1 MSDTDV
7 AGTLS
12 PVKQALL
19 EIRKLKD
26 QLARNEARQH
36 EPIAIVGIGCRLP
49 GGVTDA
55 VSYWELLAAGRDA
68 IVEVPRERWDI
79 AAFYD
84 ENPDAPGKMST
95 RWGGFIDGVDTFDAE
110 FFNISAR
117 EAASLDPQQRL
128 LLEVAWEALEN
139 AGIPAD
145 TLAGSAT
152 GVFTAMAAFD
162 YPQQQLQA
170 LDARDIDAYFATGAS
185 HSVASGRISYFL
197 GLKGPCMTVDTACS
211 GSLVAVHL
219 ACQSLRLGECN
230 LALAGGVSVLLLPEL
245 FVGFSNAHM
254 MAADG
259 RCKVFDAAADGYVRS
274 EGCGMVILKRLNDAI
289 ADGDE
294 VLAVIR
300 GSAINHDGRSNGLT
314 APNGPS
320 QVAVIKSALA
330 RAGVRPAQVGYVEA
344 HGTGTSLGDPIEV
357 HALGAAFGAQRSKER
372 PLLIGSVKSNLGHL
386 EAAAGIASLIK
397 VALSLRERTLP
408 GSLHFREPNPRIA
421 WGGMPLEVVT
431 RLSPWEPIDSTRI
444 AGVSSFGFSGT
455 NAHVV
460 VAEAPDR
467 PVRDASTARP
477 LTLLTLSAK
486 NEPALSAGASRI
498 AVALNGRLQNVFPDV
513 ACTLNTGRARFA
525 HRLAVVARSARE
537 AAADLT
543 AVAGG
548 AESPNIIKGVV
559 EALTSDVCFLF
570 AGQGSQYP
578 GMGQAL
584 FESEPLFRDAL
595 ARCDAVLAPLLG
607 RSLESLLYS
616 GNRDALRSP
625 QFAQPAI
632 VALEYA
638 LSEIWREWGVTP
650 AAVLGHSLGEYAAA
664 VVAGVVSLE
673 DGLTLVAERA
683 RLVEQRCAEGRM
695 VAVRASADTI
705 REILDEAGR
714 AVSIAALNGPDSIV
728 LSGSVDDVERVTQV
742 LERRGVRVQ
751 PLETTRAFHSS
762 LLEPALGEFEEIANK
777 IEHRAPQVP
786 FISNVD
792 GAFLA
797 NGVGPTPGYWVEQAR
812 RPVRFHDGL
821 RAAVVQGFGAFLE
834 IGPSS
839 TLTGIA
845 RESVATGPTEARRWL
860 ASLRRGRADWD
871 QLLGTAAALYVQGI
885 PLDWDAFHGA
895 TTRRRADIPTYAFQ
909 RKRYWFASRGPAVP
923 SVPHNDRNRVVDAT
937 EAPVASSVWDRVTDA
952 ARRQAATVPIDLD
965 LPSYEQRWALLDDLT
980 AGYIV
985 RTLRDLEAFRN
996 RGAAL
1001 SVSDM
1006 ASSTGVLPMYVSL
1019 VERWLDRLV
1028 SRGLLRRNGA
1038 TFTAPEPLAPAAL
1051 AVLEERA
1058 RAAFADAPYVVDYLV
1073 RCGELLTRI
1082 VTGKESAL
1090 ETLFPGGSRT
1100 TAVDLY
1106 RNWATSRYCN
1116 QIVGSAV
1123 TAMGALLSST
1133 ERLAIL
1139 EIGAGTG
1146 STTASVLPMLP
1157 PERTSYW
1164 FTDVSEFFFTAAR
1177 TDFEAYPFVEYGV
1190 LDIERG
1196 PAEQGY
1202 GRNAFHAVIAA
1213 NVLHATKDLGATMRN
1228 VLSLLRPGGLL
1239 VVYEVTNP
1247 QAWIDTSVALIAG
1260 WAKSADGLRDN
1271 GPLLSTAAWERL
1283 LRDTG
1288 FSEVVVLPE
1297 RGSPSAVLGLS
1308 VIVARVQSAQHGAA
1322 VAPSAP
1328 SRAGAKPPL
1337 AAAERNEA
1345 VLANLRQALPG
1356 ERVDLLVAFVREH
1369 VSAVLRRDSADE
1381 TIGRRRNLMELGVDS
1396 LMAIELRDRLTTGL
1410 GVTKQLPASL
1420 IFDYPN
1426 IEAIA
1431 NHLADLVGVDSA
1443 AGDVLPAAARAE
1455 NGDVGARALAVASLS
1470 DDEIE
1475 AMLLK
1480 KLERR

>member
-1 MSDTDV
+1 VSDSDV
-7 AGTLS
+7 AGSLS

-19 EIRKLKD
+19 EIRKLKS
-26 QLARNEARQH
+26 QLARSEARQH
-36 EPIAIVGIGCRLP
+36 EPIAIVGVGCRLP
-49 GGVTDA
+49 GGVVDA

-68 IVEVPRERWDI
+68 IVEVPRERWDVG
-79 AAFYD
+79 AFYD

-95 RWGGFIDGVDTFDAE
+95 RWGGFIEGIDSFDAE

-117 EAASLDPQQRL
+117 EAVSLDPQQRL
-128 LLEVAWEALEN
+128 LLDVAWEALEN

-145 TLAGSAT
+145 ALAGSST
-152 GVFTAMAAFD
+152 GVFAAMAAFD
-162 YPQQQLQA
+162 YPQQQLQT
-170 LDARDIDAYFATGAS
+170 LDASEIDAYFATGAS

-274 EGCGMVILKRLNDAI
+274 EGCGMVVLKRLNDAI

-320 QVAVIKSALA
+320 QVAVIESALA
-330 RAGVRPAQVGYVEA
+330 RAGVRPAHVGYVEA

-357 HALGAAFGAQRSKER
+357 HALGAAFGAQRSEDR

-397 VALSLRERTLP
+397 VALSLRERALP
-408 GSLHFREPNPRIA
+408 ASLHFRKPNPQIA
-421 WGGMPLEVVT
+421 WGQMPLEVVT
-431 RLSPWEPIDSTRI
+431 RLSPWEPIDGARI

-455 NAHVV
+455 NAHIV

-467 PVRDASTARP
+467 PAREASTARP

-486 NEPALSAGASRI
+486 DEPALLAGASRL
-498 AVALNGRLQNVFPDV
+498 AVALSGRLQGSLPEV
-513 ACTLNTGRARFA
+513 AYTLNTGRARFA
-525 HRLAVVARSARE
+525 HRLAVVARSTSE
-537 AAADLT
+537 AAADL
-543 AVAGG
+543 AAAGD
-548 AESPNIIKGVV
+548 AQSPNIIKGVV
-559 EALTSDVCFLF
+559 DSDATDVCFLF

-584 FESEPLFRDAL
+584 FESEPVFRDAI

-607 RSLESLLYS
+607 RSLESLLYAGDS
-616 GNRDALRSP
+616 DALRSP
-625 QFAQPAI
+625 RFAQPAI
-632 VALEYA
+632 VAVEYA
-638 LSEIWREWGVTP
+638 LSEIWRQWGVTP

-664 VVAGVVSLE
+664 VVAGVLSLE

-683 RLVEQRCAEGRM
+683 RLVEQHCAEGRM
-695 VAVRASADTI
+695 VAVRASADVV
-705 REILDEAGR
+705 RAVLDGTGR
-714 AVSIAALNGPDSIV
+714 AVSVAALNGPESV
-728 LSGSVDDVERVTQV
+728 VVSGPVDDVERVAQS
-742 LERRGVRVQ
+742 LERRGVSVQ
-751 PLETTRAFHSS
+751 PLDTTRAFHNS
-762 LLEPALGEFEEIANK
+762 LLEPALGELEAIADK
-777 IEHRAPQVP
+777 LEHRAPQVP
-786 FISNVD
+786 LISNVD
-792 GAFLA
+792 GAFFA
-797 NGVGPTPGYWVEQAR
+797 TGVGPTARYWAEQAR

-821 RAAVVQGFGAFLE
+821 RAAVARGFGAFLE

-845 RESVATGPTEARRWL
+845 RESVATAPTDERRWL
-860 ASLRRGRADWD
+860 ASLRRGRADWE
-871 QLLGTAAALYVQGI
+871 QVLGTAAALYVQGA
-885 PLDWDAFHGA
+885 PVDWNAFHRGSL
-895 TTRRRADIPTYAFQ
+895 RRKADLPTYPFQ
-909 RKRYWFASRGPAVP
+909 RKRYWFASSRPAAPNVPREGRSGVAGPAEAVVVP
-923 SVPHNDRNRVVDAT
+923 SVWDHAT
-937 EAPVASSVWDRVTDA
+937 GA

-965 LPSYEQRWALLDDLT
+965 LPSYEKRWATLDELT
-980 AGYIV
+980 TGYIV
-985 RTLRDLEAFRN
+985 RTLRDLDLFRN

-1001 SVSDM
+1001 SVTDI
-1006 ASSTGVLPMYVSL
+1006 ASSTGVLPMYESL
-1019 VERWLDRLV
+1019 LERWLDRLV
-1028 SRGLLRRNGA
+1028 ARGLLRRSGA
-1038 TFTAPEPLAPAAL
+1038 TFAAPEPLAPAAL
-1051 AVLEERA
+1051 VALEQQA
-1058 RAAFADAPYVVDYLV
+1058 RAVFADAPYVVEYLV
-1073 RCGELLTRI
+1073 RCGELLTRV

-1106 RNWATSRYCN
+1106 CNWATSRYCN
-1116 QIVGSAV
+1116 QIAGAAV
-1123 TAMGALLSST
+1123 AAVGALLPST
-1133 ERLAIL
+1133 EQLAVL

-1164 FTDVSEFFFTAAR
+1164 FTDVSEFFFKAAR
-1177 TDFEAYPFVEYGV
+1177 ADFGAYPFVEYGV
-1190 LDIERG
+1190 LDIERN

-1202 GRNAFHAVIAA
+1202 GLNAFHVVIAA
-1213 NVLHATKDLGATMRN
+1213 NVLHATKDLGATMRH
-1228 VLSLLRPGGLL
+1228 VLSSLRPGGLL
-1239 VVYEVTNP
+1239 VIYEVTNP

-1271 GPLLSTAAWERL
+1271 GPLLSTATWERL

-1288 FSEVVVLPE
+1288 FSEVAVFPE
-1297 RGSPSAVLGLS
+1297 PGSPAAVLGLS
-1308 VIVARVQSAQHGAA
+1308 VIVARVPGAA
-1322 VAPSAP
+1322 GGAVVAPSAH
-1328 SRAGAKPPL
+1328 SRVAAKSVTP
-1337 AAAERNEA
+1337 AVERSEA
-1345 VLANLRQALPG
+1345 LLANLRQALPD
-1356 ERVDLLVAFVREH
+1356 ERVDLLVAFVRDH
-1369 VSAVLRRDSADE
+1369 VSAVLRRDSAEE

-1396 LMAIELRDRLTTGL
+1396 LMAIELRDRLTAGL

-1431 NHLADLVGVDSA
+1431 KYLDELVSGGGA
-1443 AGDVLPAAARAE
+1443 AGHELAAVRAE
-1455 NGDVGARALAVASLS
+1455 NGGVSARARAVESLS